1 MDPGQGRPRSEADAP
16 DTTSDVDELNRAAP
30 LAALLFDV
38 CGVFYDDTG
47 WRRWLFRLVTKMGVD
62 THYEAFFALF
72 DQDYLSGSVETDTD
86 YWEALRSY
94 LGDIGL
100 GRGTIDEVLAA
111 GRPRRRDWETS
122 LRPLP
127 GVRATLETLATRGV
141 PLGVACSS
149 AIPGRSLTHRL
160 RQLRLD
166 TLFDRAAPE
175 DGDCDLPQMERF
187 DRHAQALGVAANE
200 VGFVSGSI
208 LARQHAVGTGLRVIS
223 IAPTPQKSE
232 GVQIGRFSELV
243 GLVQETGRHRL
254 AG

>member
-1 MDPGQGRPRSEADAP
+1 MDPGQGRPRAAIHARDSAADVHE
-16 DTTSDVDELNRAAP
+16 TTTVAP
-30 LAALLFDV
+30 LTALLFDV

-72 DQDYLSGSVETDTD
+72 DGDYLSGVVENDTD
-86 YWEALRSY
+86 YWQALRNY

-127 GVRATLETLATRGV
+127 GVRATLEALATHGV
-141 PLGVACSS
+141 PLGVACST
-149 AIPGRSLTHRL
+149 AIPGRSLSHRL

-166 TLFDRAAPE
+166 ALFDRTVSESSDP
-175 DGDCDLPQMERF
+175 GLPQIGFF
-187 DRHAQALGVAANE
+187 DRHAQALGVAPHE
-200 VGFVSGSI
+200 VGFVSGSV
-208 LARQHAVGTGLRVIS
+208 LARRHALGTGLRIIS
-223 IAPTPQKSE
+223 IAPTPQE
-232 GVQIGRFSELV
+232 ANGVQIDRFSELV
-243 GLVQETGRHRL
+243 GLVQESGRHRL

>member
-1 MDPGQGRPRSEADAP
+1 MDPGQGRPRSEANTP
-16 DTTSDVDELNRAAP
+16 DTTADVAETNRAAP
-30 LAALLFDV
+30 LTALLFDV

-72 DQDYLSGSVETDTD
+72 DRDYLSGSVETDSD
-86 YWEALRSY
+86 YWEALRAY

-149 AIPGRSLTHRL
+149 AIPGRSLSHRL

-166 TLFDRAAPE
+166 TLFDPAVPE
-175 DGDCDLPQMERF
+175 DGDLDLPQMGLF

-200 VGFVSGSI
+200 VGFVSGSV
-208 LARQHAVGTGLRVIS
+208 LARRHAVGTGLRVIS
-223 IAPTPQKSE
+223 IAPTSRLAE

-243 GLVQETGRHRL
+243 GLVQESGRHRL

>member
-1 MDPGQGRPRSEADAP
+1 MDPGQGRPRSEANAP
-16 DTTSDVDELNRAAP
+16 DTATDVQETGGASP
-30 LAALLFDV
+30 LTALLFDV

-47 WRRWLFRLVTKMGVD
+47 WRRWLFRLVTKMGID
-62 THYEAFFALF
+62 TRYEAFFALF

-100 GRGTIDEVLAA
+100 ARGTIDEVLAA

-141 PLGVACSS
+141 PLRAACSS

-166 TLFDRAAPE
+166 TLFDRSVTE
-175 DGDCDLPQMERF
+175 DGDLALPQMGLF
-187 DRHAQALGVAANE
+187 ARHAEALGVAANE
-200 VGFVSGSI
+200 VGFVSGNV
-208 LARQHAVGTGLRVIS
+208 LARQHAAGTGLRVIS
-223 IAPTPQKSE
+223 IAATPQGVE

-243 GLVQETGRHRL
+243 SLVQETGRQRL